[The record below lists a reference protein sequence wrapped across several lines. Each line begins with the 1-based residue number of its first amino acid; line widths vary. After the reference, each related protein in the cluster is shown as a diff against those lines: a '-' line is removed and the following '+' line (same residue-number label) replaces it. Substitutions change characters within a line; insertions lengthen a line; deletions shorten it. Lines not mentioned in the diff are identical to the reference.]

1 MNEHS
6 KNVIRTIRASADK
19 VDAILERLDAAES
32 PTAEQD
38 GSQTTEWYAYRANG
52 LVVLEAIGDILDLVK
67 IFSASHDEPDHIYLV
82 GVSGRWHHHGF
93 SGGEVPQHL

>member
-1 MNEHS
+1 MIFAHGYIAFNE
-6 KNVIRTIRASADK
+6 AP
-19 VDAILERLDAAES
+19 AIPEDQLVL
-32 PTAEQD
+32 PD
-38 GSQTTEWYAYRANG
+38 GTSIPEIINGLGYAFATTSYRANG